1 MDLNRVK
8 EETEAALKAL
18 NELAAEGIHSNVSK
32 SGERKVL
39 QLISKD
45 EASRS
50 GLADFFEDEDETPE

>member
-18 NELAAEGIHSNVSK
+18 NELAAEGIHASDAK
-32 SGERKVL
+32 SEERKVM
-39 QLISKD
+39 QFISKD

-50 GLADFFEDEDETPE
+50 GLADFFEDDDDNPE